1 MLRTLAVPVLAV
13 WAIAGASAWSAR
25 PVAGEAVVMLDEVT
39 LRSADTAGAV
49 PALGTRYAIRD
60 TRYAIREIAGYS
72 RISCN
77 TAKERTSPEY
87 RRSGDRLRLRDTK

>member
-60 TRYAIREIAGYS
+60 TRYAIRDTRDRRVLSDIVQHCEGENIA
-72 RISCN
+72 
-77 TAKERTSPEY
+77 
-87 RRSGDRLRLRDTK
+87 

>member
-60 TRYAIREIAGYS
+60 TRDRRVLSDIVQHCEGENIA
-72 RISCN
+72 
-77 TAKERTSPEY
+77 
-87 RRSGDRLRLRDTK
+87 